1 MRHVH
6 YVSEDWTEKT
16 KAVKNKYFAYMEYHS
31 LKRRFDEVRVTDNEW
46 EYCDESEL

>member
-6 YVSEDWTEKT
+6 FIDDAWKEHKIP
-16 KAVKNKYFAYMEYHS
+16 VKNKYFAYNEYHS
-31 LKRRFDEVRVTDNEW
+31 KKARYEEVRVTDEDG